1 MVPEIK
7 RILYATDLSENARY
21 AFSYAASLADRYNA
35 QVTVLHVLEDISTT
49 FNLHISG
56 YLGAEEWAQ
65 LQAEKEGTLLDTIS
79 ERLNAF
85 CSEAQN
91 RMEQCKFIVEKI
103 LVVKGVPAV
112 EILNQAEAND
122 VDMIIMGTHGYGV
135 FKDALLGGTARRVVR
150 RSPVPVMVVRLPE
163 ENAP

>member
-7 RILYATDLSENARY
+7 KILYATDLSENARY
-21 AFSYAASLADRYNA
+21 AFSYAASLADRYDA

-49 FNLHISG
+49 FNMHISG
-56 YLGAEEWAQ
+56 YLGDAEWTQ
-65 LQAEKEGTLLDTIS
+65 LQAEKEGTLLDTIT

-85 CSEAQN
+85 CSDVQDKMKE
-91 RMEQCKFIVEKI
+91 CKFIVEKI

-112 EILNQAEAND
+112 EILGQAEAND
-122 VDMIIMGTHGYGV
+122 ADMIVMGTHGYGV
-135 FKDALLGGTARRVVR
+135 FKDALMGGTARRVVR

-163 ENAP
+163 KD

>member
-21 AFSYAASLADRYNA
+21 AFSYAASLADRYDA
-35 QVTVLHVLEDISTT
+35 QMTVLHVLEDVSTT
-49 FNLHISG
+49 FNMHISG
-56 YLGAEEWAQ
+56 YVGADEWAR
-65 LQAEKEGTLLDTIS
+65 LQAEKEETLLNTIA

-85 CSEAQN
+85 CSEAKE

-103 LVVKGVPAV
+103 LVVKGVPAL
-112 EILNQAEAND
+112 EILNQAEAGD
-122 VDMIIMGTHGYGV
+122 ADMIVIGTHGYGV
-135 FKDALLGGTARRVVR
+135 FKDALMGGTARRVVR

-163 ENAP
+163 ND